1 MPKKNVK
8 PDKTDPI
15 EALNVS
21 PTERNWELARE
32 SILKKGKYY
41 YPFYPSGVK
50 GKGSLNDAYVVI
62 YDKSYKSL
70 YKLPIMRRLGSG
82 VEGATWFLKGLEINR
97 RLMK

>member
-1 MPKKNVK
+1 MQKKNVANAK
-8 PDKTDPI
+8 DPVA
-15 EALNVS
+15 ELEKN
-21 PTERNWELARE
+21 PTQKNWEAAQKK
-32 SILKKGKYY
+32 ILKEGRYY

-62 YDKSYKSL
+62 YDKGYKSL
-70 YKLPIMRRLGSG
+70 YRLPIMRKTGKG